1 MSLFDKV
8 QIGIKNTETAAAIA
22 AKTAELLEICTAQI
36 IESIPIVRTA
46 PVNKNDVSLARLP
59 VLNFI
64 SKI

>member
-1 MSLFDKV
+1 MKDE
-8 QIGIKNTETAAAIA
+8 IGIKTTETPAAIT
-22 AKTAELLEICTAQI
+22 AKTAELLEICRAQI
-36 IESIPIVRTA
+36 IEKIPIIRTA